1 MSAFEPLAVGSA
13 FAGIGGIDL
22 GLEASGVGQTKWY
35 SEVNPAAL
43 RVMADRFPDAQSLGS
58 IVDLVAG
65 LFSPEPVQLLAGG
78 PPCQDISKANSF
90 GRHGLEGAQSSL
102 FYAYAELIDMV
113 QPRWVVMEQVTGL
126 LTSGANP
133 GDDYRTVT
141 DTYKELGYAIDVAIV
156 NSLTY
161 VPQTRERL
169 IIVGHREPGAAARAL
184 LPLREDGGRDPGT
197 VRPPKRAPAEQS
209 GNGTLI
215 YRKSRRPAHNL
226 DGETWVDADYAN
238 TLTLNDVGLSR
249 ATVIIVDSC
258 GRPRVLTPEEWESC
272 HGFPAGWTLAAGSDV
287 DRWNRLGNTVSPPM
301 IQRLGDGILA
311 VERAA

>member
-1 MSAFEPLAVGSA
+1 MRPLTVGSA

-22 GLEASGVGQTKWY
+22 GLEAAGVGQTKWY

-43 RVMADRFPDAQSLGS
+43 RVMADQFPDAQNLGS
-58 IVDLVAG
+58 IVDLVG
-65 LFSPEPVQLLAGG
+65 GMFPPDPVELLAGG

-90 GRHGLEGAQSSL
+90 GRHGLEGAKSSL
-102 FYAYAELIDMV
+102 FYVYAQLIDLV

-126 LTSGANP
+126 LTSGTNP
-133 GDDYRTVT
+133 GNDWRVVR
-141 DTYKELGYAIDVAIV
+141 DTYKELGYEIAVVVV

-184 LPLREDGGRDPGT
+184 LPLREDGGRDPGS
-197 VRPPKRAPAEQS
+197 VRPPKRSPARQS
-209 GNGTLI
+209 ENGTLI
-215 YRKSRRPAHNL
+215 YRKSRRPAHDQ
-226 DGETWVDADYAN
+226 DGETWIDADYAN

-249 ATVIIVDSC
+249 ATVIIVDFA
-258 GRPRVLTPEEWESC
+258 GQPRILTPEEWEAC
-272 HGFPAGWTLAAGSDV
+272 HGFPTGWTLAAGSDM

-301 IQRLGDGILA
+301 IQRLGDGIRA
-311 VERAA
+311 VECAA